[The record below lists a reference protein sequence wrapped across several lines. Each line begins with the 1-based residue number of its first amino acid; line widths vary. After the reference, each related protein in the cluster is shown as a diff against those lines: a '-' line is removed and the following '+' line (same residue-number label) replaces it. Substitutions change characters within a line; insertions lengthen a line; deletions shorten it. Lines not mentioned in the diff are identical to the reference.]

1 MLLPAVIASAEGAKQ
16 SLSYYIG
23 KCKLEIANWKLQIGK
38 CKLESAN
45 WKVEIANWKVQIEK
59 WKVQIGNFI
68 FLIFIFQ
75 FFHTFFEKGLGVR
88 ELNKIVFSSFE
99 LIICV
104 SSIAG
109 KACLRYSE
117 SVTKVGP

>member
-1 MLLPAVIASAEGAKQ
+1 MQ
-16 SLSYYIG
+16 IG
-23 KCKLEIANWKLQIGK
+23 NCKLEIANWKLQIAN
-38 CKLESAN
+38 CKLES
-45 WKVEIANWKVQIEK
+45 ANWKVQIEK